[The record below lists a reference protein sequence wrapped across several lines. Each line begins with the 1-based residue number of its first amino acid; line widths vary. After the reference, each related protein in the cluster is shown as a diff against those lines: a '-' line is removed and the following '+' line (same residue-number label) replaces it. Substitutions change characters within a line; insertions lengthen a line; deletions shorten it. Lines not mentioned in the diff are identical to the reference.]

1 MNRNQGNNG
10 RIAFTKMSGHGNDF
24 IMING
29 TDGLSHS
36 DWSSFAIDVCRRRQ
50 SVGADGVIIIAPG
63 ERADF
68 AMRIINADGSE
79 AEMCGNG
86 ARCAALFAVSQGIVG
101 TPMRFETQ
109 AGVIEACVKGSHAA
123 VKLTD
128 PTAFDPHITLSVG
141 GERYEVIHVNTGVP
155 HTIVFTERLK
165 NVPVDSLGR
174 DIRYHPRFAPAGTN
188 VDFVTSAGPQRI
200 AVRTYE
206 RGVEAETMACG
217 TGAVAAAVA
226 SVLTGRCGG
235 PPVKVEMPGGTL
247 SVSFVMTGTACRDV
261 WLSGPVVTV
270 YTGEILEE
278 ELSE

>member
-1 MNRNQGNNG
+1 MDGKQGSGG
-10 RIAFTKMSGHGNDF
+10 RIAFTKMAGHGNDF
-24 IMING
+24 IMIDG
-29 TDGLSHS
+29 TDGLPDR
-36 DWSSFAIDVCRRRQ
+36 DWSAFAVDVCRRRQ
-50 SVGADGVIIIAPG
+50 SVGADGVIVIAPS

-68 AMRIINADGSE
+68 TMRIVNADGSE

-86 ARCAALFAVSQGIVG
+86 ARCAALFAVRKGIVG
-101 TPMRFETQ
+101 TPMHFETQ
-109 AGVIEACVKGSHAA
+109 AGIIEACVKGSHAA

-128 PTAFDPHITLSVG
+128 PAEFDPHITISACG
-141 GERYEVIHVNTGVP
+141 RRYEVVHVNTGVP

-165 NVPVDSLGR
+165 DTPVESVGR
-174 DIRYHPRFAPAGTN
+174 DIRNHPRFEPAGTN
-188 VDFVTSAGPQRI
+188 VDFVASAGPHRV

-247 SVSFVMTGTACRDV
+247 SVSFVVSGKACRDV

-270 YTGEILEE
+270 YTGEIYEE